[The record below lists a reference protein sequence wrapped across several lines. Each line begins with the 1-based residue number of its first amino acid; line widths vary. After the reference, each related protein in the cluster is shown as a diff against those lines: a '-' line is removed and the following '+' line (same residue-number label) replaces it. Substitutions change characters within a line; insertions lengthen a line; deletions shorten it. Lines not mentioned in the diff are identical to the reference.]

1 VKLAH
6 WSAKLLFVRLA
17 VLALIAFAGC
27 NDLRD
32 YRGDWTGPRVGTDPS
47 VKVGVTDDAR
57 ARLSIDALDPHGIHA
72 TLSVDGLLTG
82 ADVTSLAG
90 AEADALAGVTFAGS
104 PLRVYFA
111 FVDVPDG
118 GGQAMVIVALF
129 PEQRIDVRLLRG
141 GTAPIYAIFA
151 LGEA

>member
-1 VKLAH
+1 MP
-6 WSAKLLFVRLA
+6 FVRIA
-17 VLALIAFAGC
+17 VLALIGFAAC

-32 YRGDWTGPRVGTDPS
+32 YRGDWAGPRVGTATPL
-47 VKVGVTDDAR
+47 KVGVADDAT
-57 ARLSIDALDPHGIHA
+57 ARLAIDAVDPHGLHA
-72 TLSVDGLLTG
+72 TLFVDGLLAN

-90 AEADALAGVTFAGS
+90 AEADALAGVTFAGA

-118 GGQAMVIVALF
+118 GGQAMVLVALF
-129 PEQRIDVRLLRG
+129 AEERVEVRLLRG

-151 LGEA
+151 LSGRP